1 MDDYDENLRAA
12 TQAARETLP
21 HVLDY
26 VDKARKGELRPLAK
40 WLESSE
46 ALSEDGRNFR
56 KHLFT
61 TFFHPACWCLSLW
74 YPVCRLLLT
83 NDPEAIAFVREFE
96 TELNR
101 TLRSCVW
108 RGNAKAAALLLEF
121 GVDPSLMSP
130 SPLFELVKKSPSVEV
145 LTVLLR
151 AGVDWA
157 ATEWDEEGYEV
168 QEAAWHCIDWS
179 LVFRGPE
186 HMGPGYRTI
195 EQKLRLNL
203 QLKNQ
208 GEPGFHDL
216 NESRYNECISLLA
229 AVREAGSWKGY
240 VNAVVIAP
248 QKELLTL
255 RTLCFRGRARP
266 PPELARLFDPAV
278 PNDVVWV
285 VLQFWAIGY

>member
-1 MDDYDENLRAA
+1 MDAESRLATEQARLNLR
-12 TQAARETLP
+12 
-21 HVLDY
+21 HVLFY
-26 VDKARKGELRPLAK
+26 VEEAKTGELRRLAK

-46 ALSEDGRNFR
+46 ALSEDGRIFR

-61 TFFHPACWCLSLW
+61 TFFDHDSGRLNSW
-74 YPVCRLLLT
+74 PVCRLLLT
-83 NDPEAIAFVREFE
+83 KDPEVLALVREFE
-96 TELNR
+96 TELNQA
-101 TLRSCVW
+101 LRSCVR
-108 RGNAKAAALLLEF
+108 RGNAEAAALLLEF

-130 SPLFELVKKSPSVEV
+130 SPLFKLRGTNEPSIDV
-145 LTVLLR
+145 LLLLLR

-285 VLQFWAIGY
+285 VLQFWALAY

>member
-1 MDDYDENLRAA
+1 MDAESRLAEAQARLNLR
-12 TQAARETLP
+12 
-21 HVLDY
+21 HVVGY
-26 VDKARKGELRPLAK
+26 VEEAKTGELRRLAK

-46 ALSEDGRNFR
+46 ALSEDGRNLR
-56 KHLFT
+56 KDLFT
-61 TFFHPACWCLSLW
+61 TYFHPAGLQL
-74 YPVCRLLLT
+74 YFPLCRLLLT
-83 NDPEAIAFVREFE
+83 SDPEAIALVREFE
-96 TELNR
+96 TRLNQ
-101 TLRSCVW
+101 TLRSCVR

-130 SPLFELVKKSPSVEV
+130 SPLFELVGVRPSVEV

-208 GEPGFHDL
+208 GEPGFHGL

-229 AVREAGSWKGY
+229 TVREAGSWKGY

-285 VLQFWAIGY
+285 VLQFWALGY

>member
-1 MDDYDENLRAA
+1 
-12 TQAARETLP
+12 
-21 HVLDY
+21 
-26 VDKARKGELRPLAK
+26 
-40 WLESSE
+40 
-46 ALSEDGRNFR
+46 
-56 KHLFT
+56 
-61 TFFHPACWCLSLW
+61 
-74 YPVCRLLLT
+74 LLT

-96 TELNR
+96 TKLNR
-101 TLRSCVW
+101 TLRSCVR

-121 GVDPSLMSP
+121 GVDPDLISP
-130 SPLFELVKKSPSVEV
+130 SPLFEFLRVSPSVEV

-203 QLKNQ
+203 QRKNQ

-240 VNAVVIAP
+240 VNAVVIAHGVACGA
-248 QKELLTL
+248 LTTRPL
-255 RTLCFRGRARP
+255 SAPSLEFVDTAPGTRGAGARP
-266 PPELARLFDPAV
+266 LPLFLSCGHRYRKQRQGGEMQTWCRDAA
-278 PNDVVWV
+278 
-285 VLQFWAIGY
+285 FHI

>member
-1 MDDYDENLRAA
+1 MDTASRLVAA
-12 TQAARETLP
+12 HARLP
-21 HVLDY
+21 HVVGYLDE
-26 VDKARKGELRPLAK
+26 AINGELRPLAN

-56 KHLFT
+56 KYLFT
-61 TFFHPACWCLSLW
+61 FFFDHHSGSLDFW
-74 YPVCRLLLT
+74 PVCRLLLT
-83 NDPEAIAFVREFE
+83 KDPEAVALVREFE
-96 TELNR
+96 TELNQA
-101 TLRSCVW
+101 LRSCVLL
-108 RGNAKAAALLLEF
+108 GNAEAVAFLLEF
-121 GVDPSLMSP
+121 GVDANLMSP
-130 SPLFELVKKSPSVEV
+130 SPLFKLRGTNEPSIDV
-145 LTVLLR
+145 LLLLLR

-285 VLQFWAIGY
+285 VLQFWALAY

>member
-1 MDDYDENLRAA
+1 MDEDESRLIAVQLFHR
-12 TQAARETLP
+12 LP
-21 HVLDY
+21 HVVGY
-26 VDKARKGELRPLAK
+26 VVEARNGELRKLAQ
-40 WLESSE
+40 WFESSE

-56 KHLFT
+56 QDLFT
-61 TFFHPACWCLSLW
+61 TYFHPDGLHMFFPL
-74 YPVCRLLLT
+74 CRFLLT
-83 NDPEAIAFVREFE
+83 NDPEAIALLREFE
-96 TELNR
+96 TELNQ
-101 TLRSCVW
+101 TLRSCVR
-108 RGNAKAAALLLEF
+108 RGNAKAVALLLEF

-130 SPLFELVKKSPSVEV
+130 SPLFELASRRVRPSIEV

-157 ATEWDEEGYEV
+157 VTEWDEEGYEV

-248 QKELLTL
+248 HKELLTL

-285 VLQFWAIGY
+285 VLQFWALAY

>member
-1 MDDYDENLRAA
+1 MDAESRLATAQARLNLR
-12 TQAARETLP
+12 
-21 HVLDY
+21 HVEGY
-26 VDKARKGELRPLAK
+26 VEEAKTGELRPLAK

-61 TFFHPACWCLSLW
+61 TFFHPICWCLSLW
-74 YPVCRLLLT
+74 YPMCRLLLT

-203 QLKNQ
+203 QRKNQ
-208 GEPGFHDL
+208 GEPGFHEL

-240 VNAVVIAP
+240 VNAVVITP

-255 RTLCFRGRARP
+255 RTLCFLGRARP
-266 PPELARLFDPAV
+266 PPELRLANSQAAAV
-278 PNDVVWV
+278 
-285 VLQFWAIGY
+285 